1 MKWPLKSLPLVV
13 MLAAMPAQAT
23 DSTAPKSPVDLLT
36 IEAEIPRR
44 GEFMGFGFNS
54 LWMMSGLGLA
64 RVDASNNSV
73 VDIELDS
80 ALGVYRGIG
89 VGEGAVWVADCGF
102 KLMYKVDPHANIVV
116 KEIPAECLRQR
127 GKHWCR

>member
-1 MKWPLKSLPLVV
+1 MKWPLKSLLLVV

-44 GEFMGFGFNS
+44 GDFLGFGFGS
-54 LWMMSGLGLA
+54 LWMMSGIRLV

-73 VDIELDS
+73 VDIQLDS
-80 ALGVYRGIG
+80 ALGVYRGVA
-89 VGEGAVWVADCGF
+89 VGEGAV
-102 KLMYKVDPHANIVV
+102 
-116 KEIPAECLRQR
+116 
-127 GKHWCR
+127 